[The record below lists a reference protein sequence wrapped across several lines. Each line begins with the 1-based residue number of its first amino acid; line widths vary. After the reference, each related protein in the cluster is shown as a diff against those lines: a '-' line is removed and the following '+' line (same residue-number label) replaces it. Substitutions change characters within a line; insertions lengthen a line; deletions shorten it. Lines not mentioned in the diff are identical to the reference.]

1 MAKLLLSC
9 LFSGLAALG
18 IAQCTTN
25 PIYADSTFGV
35 WPDTTINFAPADLN
49 QPYLQ
54 QLDLIVPASA
64 DDLGPSFPA
73 LPLDSVQ
80 FLGISGLPPGITYQC
95 NSQTSA
101 PCTYLP
107 EQLGCGVISGVPT
120 QSGIFELTLDVKGFA
135 FVFGNLVEAE
145 HSFTGYRI
153 AVIEGLSI
161 SENIQASTLA
171 QVRNVPN
178 PFASRTAFEFQLG
191 RAGEVE
197 IQVFNLL
204 GEELWAQHIQGK
216 TGLNKV
222 PFESGDLQEGVYL
235 YKIRSGKETFTGRM
249 VVYR

>member
-1 MAKLLLSC
+1 MAKLLLSLLFGC
-9 LFSGLAALG
+9 LATFG
-18 IAQCTTN
+18 IAQCTPN
-25 PIYADSTFGV
+25 PMYADSTFGV
-35 WPDTTINFAPADLN
+35 WPDTTTNFAPADLN
-49 QPYLQ
+49 QPYFQ

-64 DDLGPSFPA
+64 QDLGPSFPA

-95 NSQTSA
+95 NSQTPA

-120 QSGIFELTLDVKGFA
+120 QSGVFELTLDVKGFA
-135 FVFGNLVEAE
+135 FVFNNLVEAE

-153 AVIEGLSI
+153 AVVEGLGINESL
-161 SENIQASTLA
+161 QTASLA

-204 GEELWAQHIQGK
+204 GEELWSQNIQAK

-222 PFESGDLQEGVYL
+222 PFDSGSLQEGVYL

-249 VVYR
+249 VLYR